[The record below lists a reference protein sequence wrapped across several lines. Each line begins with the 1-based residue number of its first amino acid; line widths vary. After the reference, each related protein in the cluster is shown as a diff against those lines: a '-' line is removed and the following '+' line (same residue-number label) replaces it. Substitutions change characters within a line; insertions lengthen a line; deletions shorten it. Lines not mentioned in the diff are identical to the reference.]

1 MGIAGPRPV
10 LVALGWCGIARSE
23 ELGRRHRP
31 ICLAAGGLV
40 AGGRGGGLVD
50 DAAQL
55 RAVSRYS
62 YAVFA
67 FALALLVAVYF
78 FPTVHGTHRWLRVG
92 RRGLQPSEFAKVA
105 FVLALARYLMY
116 RDNYRRFRG
125 LLVPLALALVPL
137 VLILREP
144 DLGTSLVFLPV
155 LFAMLYAAG
164 ARKRDLAAL
173 ALCGVAALPVLWTQM
188 SGEQRSRVTALFE
201 QTGPGE
207 KPTDDGYHLYQSK
220 QMLALGGKW
229 GSLAAGE
236 PVDDRAVY
244 HLPEDHTDFV
254 FVVIIERL
262 GLAGPHWLLGLGGFD
277 RLASLA
283 IAEAT
288 REPFGRMAA
297 IGLATLIGV
306 QTMINTAMT
315 VGLLPITGLSLPL
328 VSYGGSGLAGPRPG
342 AGAAG
347 EYRPAPGLRS
357 GERRRSASSSGTAV
371 YVSSPPLR
379 LLLLASL
386 GATALICTSSNET
399 SPTPPNKPDA
409 HDGFAAAMG
418 TRTRALFVLPIERPL
433 PGAQSTL
440 ADHRAALIVK
450 RDRDIGN

>member
-1 MGIAGPRPV
+1 MLPPSWPHRMPWGLLAAAAG
-10 LVALGWCGIARSE
+10 LLALGWCGIARSE
-23 ELGRRHRP
+23 ELGDGTGRY
-31 ICLAAGGLV
+31 LWQQVVWSLVAVAAGWLMLLPSYRV
-40 AGGRGGGLVD
+40 I
-50 DAAQL
+50 
-55 RAVSRYS
+55 SRYT

-67 FALALLVAVYF
+67 VAIALLVAVYF

-92 RRGLQPSEFAKVA
+92 RVGLQPSEFAKVA

-116 RDNYRRFRG
+116 RDNYRRLRG

-164 ARKRDLAAL
+164 ARQRDLVAL

-207 KPTDDGYHLYQSK
+207 KPTDDGYHLFQAK

-229 GSLAAGE
+229 GSLLAGE

-262 GLAGPHWLLGLGGFD
+262 GWLGALAVL
-277 RLASLA
+277 SLEGIVVIRSLM
-283 IAEAT
+283 IAEVT
-288 REPFGRMAA
+288 REPFGRLAA
-297 IGLATLIGV
+297 LGLATLVGV
-306 QTMINTAMT
+306 QTIINTAMT

-328 VSYGGSGLAGPRPG
+328 VSYGGSGLLAHGILLGLLVNIALRPG
-342 AGAAG
+342 FEVATAPFRFV
-347 EYRPAPGLRS
+347 ERPA
-357 GERRRSASSSGTAV
+357 
-371 YVSSPPLR
+371 
-379 LLLLASL
+379 
-386 GATALICTSSNET
+386 
-399 SPTPPNKPDA
+399 
-409 HDGFAAAMG
+409 AA
-418 TRTRALFVLPIERPL
+418 
-433 PGAQSTL
+433 
-440 ADHRAALIVK
+440 
-450 RDRDIGN
+450 

>member
-1 MGIAGPRPV
+1 MPWGLLAAAAG
-10 LVALGWCGIARSE
+10 LLALGWCGIARSE
-23 ELGRRHRP
+23 ELGDGTGRYL
-31 ICLAAGGLV
+31 CQQVVWSLVAVAAGWLMLLPSYRV
-40 AGGRGGGLVD
+40 I
-50 DAAQL
+50 
-55 RAVSRYS
+55 SRYT

-67 FALALLVAVYF
+67 VAIALLVAVYF

-92 RRGLQPSEFAKVA
+92 RVGLQPSEFAKVA

-116 RDNYRRFRG
+116 RDNYRRLRG

-164 ARKRDLAAL
+164 ARQRDLVAL

-207 KPTDDGYHLYQSK
+207 KPTDDGYHLFQAK

-229 GSLAAGE
+229 GSLLAGE

-262 GLAGPHWLLGLGGFD
+262 GWLGALAVL
-277 RLASLA
+277 SLEGIVVIRSLM
-283 IAEAT
+283 IAEVT
-288 REPFGRMAA
+288 REPFGRLAA
-297 IGLATLIGV
+297 LGLATLVGV
-306 QTMINTAMT
+306 QTIINTAMT

-328 VSYGGSGLAGPRPG
+328 VSYGGSGLLAHGILLGLLVNIALRPG
-342 AGAAG
+342 FEVATAPFRFV
-347 EYRPAPGLRS
+347 ERPA
-357 GERRRSASSSGTAV
+357 
-371 YVSSPPLR
+371 
-379 LLLLASL
+379 
-386 GATALICTSSNET
+386 
-399 SPTPPNKPDA
+399 
-409 HDGFAAAMG
+409 AA
-418 TRTRALFVLPIERPL
+418 
-433 PGAQSTL
+433 
-440 ADHRAALIVK
+440 
-450 RDRDIGN
+450 